1 MNKKFTVSIFM
12 ILFMLTFA
20 VFGQSSIEFKKYH
33 NPEELNSFLS
43 GIVKGNITICKLHK
57 IADTPGNKPVYIL
70 EIGDQIKQKKKSV
83 PGIFV
88 AANLEGI
95 DLLSTEASL
104 FLINDLILHKEK
116 RGGYTWYILPEGN
129 PDAAWRY
136 FNKPLF
142 EDKGNG
148 RPVNDDQDD
157 MIDEDGYEDLNGD
170 GLITEMRVKDPEG
183 SFIPVPGNKK
193 LMKKAD
199 WTKGEKGIYKVYS
212 EGLDNDGDGKYNEDG
227 KGGVD
232 ISLNFPHLFKPFT
245 KKGGAWPGSEKEVF
259 GLFQFIFDHDDI
271 AMTMV
276 YGDTNFL
283 MIPPQGGRKSQVDMS
298 KIKVPERIGKFMG
311 IDTDRTYSMKEIME
325 YVKQIVPS
333 GFEVTESMVASFLG
347 LGAVVNPIK
356 GDLKFYE
363 KISEEYKKFLKE
375 IKLDGKRL
383 DPKKAEDGSFE
394 LWSYYHLG
402 LPSFTQNFWTLPKVE
417 KKKEEV
423 SEITAEKLEK
433 MTKEDFLALGK
444 EKIDKFLKSV
454 GAPKNIKAEF
464 LINGVKNGVM
474 TPQKMAG
481 FMKNMKKPEDNSA
494 GTPEETA
501 ILDFSAKKL
510 EGKGFVDW
518 EPFNHPTL
526 GKVEIG
532 GITPFSMTVPPD
544 SMINDLI
551 SKQVPFIYDIVKKLP
566 VIKTGEVRIRSK
578 GSGVYSI
585 KVWIE
590 NTGFIPYPTEMGNKN
605 GRISNVI
612 VSLNGKG
619 IKFLEGKQRSIVKS
633 IGGNSSKPVEWLVY
647 SPKPVSIVI
656 KTETRIASGDTKTVN
671 LGGNK

>member
-1 MNKKFTVSIFM
+1 MNKKFMASIF
-12 ILFMLTFA
+12 IVLFLFSLA
-20 VFGQSSIEFKKYH
+20 AAGQSSNEFTKYH
-33 NPEELNSFLS
+33 NPGEVNSFLN
-43 GIVKGNITICKLHK
+43 GIVKGNLMICKLHK
-57 IADTPGNKPVYIL
+57 IGKTPRNEPVYII
-70 EIGDQIKQKKKSV
+70 EIGDQIRQKKKMV

-88 AANLEGI
+88 AANLDGI
-95 DLLSTEASL
+95 NLLSTEASL
-104 FLINDLILHKEK
+104 FLINELILDKEK
-116 RGGYTWYILPEGN
+116 RGGYTWYILPTGN
-129 PDAAWRY
+129 PDAALRF
-136 FNKPLF
+136 FNKPLY

-148 RPVNDDQDD
+148 RPVNDDKDD
-157 MIDEDGYEDLNGD
+157 KTDEDGYEDLNGD
-170 GLITEMRVKDPEG
+170 GLITKMRVKDPEG
-183 SFIPVPGNKK
+183 SFLPIPGNNK

-199 WTKGEKGIYKVYS
+199 WTKGERGIYKVYS
-212 EGLDNDGDGKYNEDG
+212 EGLDNDGDGKFNEDG

-259 GLFQFIFDHDDI
+259 GLFKFIFAHDDI

-283 MIPPQGGRKSQVDMS
+283 MVPPQGGNVETFRKHLEKLAEGV
-298 KIKVPERIGKFMG
+298 GKFMG
-311 IDTDRTYSMKEIME
+311 IDTDKTYSMKEIME
-325 YVKQIVPS
+325 YVKQVVPS

-375 IKLDGKRL
+375 VKLDGKRL
-383 DPKKAEDGSFE
+383 DPEKAEDGSFE

-402 LPSFTQNFWTLPKVE
+402 LPSFSQNFWTLPKVE
-417 KKKEEV
+417 KKKKEG

-474 TPQKMAG
+474 TPKKMAG
-481 FMKNMKKPEDNSA
+481 FMKNMKKPEDSST

-501 ILDFSAKKL
+501 LLDFSTKNL
-510 EGKGFVDW
+510 GGKGFVDW
-518 EPFNHPTL
+518 KPFNHPTL
-526 GKVEIG
+526 GEVEIG
-532 GITPFSMTVPPD
+532 GVTPYSMTVPPA
-544 SMINDLI
+544 SLINGLV
-551 SKQVPFIYDIVKKLP
+551 SKQVPFIFKIIKKLP
-566 VIKTGEVRIRSK
+566 VIKIGEVRIKAK
-578 GSGVYSI
+578 GSGVYGV

-590 NTGFIPYPTEMGNKN
+590 NTGFIPYPTEMGKKN

-612 VSLNGKG
+612 ISLNGKG
-619 IKFLEGKQRSIVKS
+619 IKLLEGKKRSIIKNIS
-633 IGGNSSKPVEWLVY
+633 GNTSKPVEWLVY
-647 SPKPVSIVI
+647 SAKPASIFI
-656 KTETRIASGDTKTVN
+656 KTETRIASGDTKSVN